1 MKIFFILFQL
11 TIYIYHLFIIENNM
25 FNYDYLFFSLNYIIS
40 FIIIFIYSIK
50 KNGFASSSSLF
61 LVTYFV
67 FVGSKIFLDY
77 FGVSNLLETNL
88 FYYTILKES
97 TAHIFL
103 FLNQGLLIAFYV
115 TIVFFRFKSK
125 KKYEIHVN
133 SSFYRNLKLLLKIIF
148 PVALLLNIYS
158 LNLILT
164 SGSYLSI
171 FNGTFEGDFLYNLS
185 NKVQILYNS
194 IYIIFLA
201 STNSLNSLNKYSK
214 YYFINLLLFTFRGQ
228 RAMFLLFLI
237 LYLYIRNSISKIRI
251 KNILPIFGSL
261 LVLFIFVEYFRA
273 DESQKNKFEVVDQF
287 KFASLP
293 AEVPLFLI
301 EYNKNGFVNNSTPY
315 FFTPIV
321 DYFNRRLDIV
331 NEDVFLQGRT
341 IELLIKSNYLSNQLI
356 YYLSKPAYL
365 AGFGTGSSIIAEF
378 YDMFNHR
385 YFMIFIGLFFLIIFK
400 TEKLSNNNIYYKI
413 LWLVI
418 FMSFIFSP
426 RDSFLKFFQNFIP
439 VLGILLLLR
448 LTSKSNE
455 LHIKS

>member
-25 FNYDYLFFSLNYIIS
+25 LKHDYDFFSLNYIIS
-40 FIIIFIYSIK
+40 FIIISIYSIK
-50 KNGFASSSSLF
+50 KNGVASSSLF

-67 FVGSKIFLDY
+67 FVGSRVFLDF

-97 TAHIFL
+97 TAHLFL
-103 FLNQGLLIAFYV
+103 FINQGLLFAFYV
-115 TIVFFRFKSK
+115 VIIFFRFESK
-125 KKYEIHVN
+125 KKYEINVN
-133 SSFYRNLKLLLKIIF
+133 SSFYSNLKLLLKIIF
-148 PVALLLNIYS
+148 PITLLLNIYS

-185 NKVQILYNS
+185 YKLQIFYNS
-194 IYIIFLA
+194 LYIIFLA
-201 STNSLNSLNKYSK
+201 SNNSLKSLNKYSK
-214 YYFINLLLFTFRGQ
+214 YYFINLLIFTLRGQ

-237 LYLYIRNSISKIRI
+237 LYLYIRNNNSKIRI
-251 KNILPIFGSL
+251 KNILPIFASV

-273 DESQKNKFEVVDQF
+273 DDSQKNKFEVVDQF

-341 IELLIKSNYLSNQLI
+341 IELLNKSNYLSNQLT

-385 YFMIFIGLFFLIIFK
+385 YFMILIGLFFLIIFK
-400 TEKLSNNNIYYKI
+400 TEKLSNNNIYFKI

>member
-1 MKIFFILFQL
+1 MLK
-11 TIYIYHLFIIENNM
+11 HD
-25 FNYDYLFFSLNYIIS
+25 YDFFSLNYIIS
-40 FIIIFIYSIK
+40 FIIISIYSIK
-50 KNGFASSSSLF
+50 KNGVASSSSLF

-67 FVGSKIFLDY
+67 FVGSRVFLDF

-97 TAHIFL
+97 TAHLFL
-103 FLNQGLLIAFYV
+103 FINQGLLFAFYV
-115 TIVFFRFKSK
+115 VIIFFRFESK
-125 KKYEIHVN
+125 KKYEINVN
-133 SSFYRNLKLLLKIIF
+133 SSFYSNLKLLLKIIF
-148 PVALLLNIYS
+148 PITLLLNIYS

-185 NKVQILYNS
+185 YKLQIFYNS
-194 IYIIFLA
+194 LYIIFLA
-201 STNSLNSLNKYSK
+201 SNNSLKSLNKYSK
-214 YYFINLLLFTFRGQ
+214 YYFINLLIFTLRGQ

-237 LYLYIRNSISKIRI
+237 LYLYIRNNNSKIRI
-251 KNILPIFGSL
+251 KNILPIFASV

-273 DESQKNKFEVVDQF
+273 DDSQKNKFEVVDQF

-341 IELLIKSNYLSNQLI
+341 IELLNKSNYLSNQLT

-385 YFMIFIGLFFLIIFK
+385 YFMILIGLFFLIIFK
-400 TEKLSNNNIYYKI
+400 TEKLSNNNIYFKI

>member
-1 MKIFFILFQL
+1 MLLLF
-11 TIYIYHLFIIENNM
+11 
-25 FNYDYLFFSLNYIIS
+25 
-40 FIIIFIYSIK
+40 
-50 KNGFASSSSLF
+50 
-61 LVTYFV
+61 
-67 FVGSKIFLDY
+67 
-77 FGVSNLLETNL
+77 
-88 FYYTILKES
+88 
-97 TAHIFL
+97 
-103 FLNQGLLIAFYV
+103 
-115 TIVFFRFKSK
+115 FFRFESK
-125 KKYEIHVN
+125 KKYEINVN
-133 SSFYRNLKLLLKIIF
+133 SSFYSNLKLLLKIIF
-148 PVALLLNIYS
+148 PITLLLNIYS

-185 NKVQILYNS
+185 YKLQIFYNS
-194 IYIIFLA
+194 LYIIFLA
-201 STNSLNSLNKYSK
+201 SNNSLKSLNKYSK
-214 YYFINLLLFTFRGQ
+214 YYFINLLIFTLRGQ

-237 LYLYIRNSISKIRI
+237 LYLYIRNNNSKIRI
-251 KNILPIFGSL
+251 KNILPIFASV

-273 DESQKNKFEVVDQF
+273 DDSQKNKFEVVDQF

-341 IELLIKSNYLSNQLI
+341 IELLNKSNYLSNQLT

-385 YFMIFIGLFFLIIFK
+385 YFMILIGLFFLIIFK
-400 TEKLSNNNIYYKI
+400 TEKLSNNNIYFKI

>member
-1 MKIFFILFQL
+1 M
-11 TIYIYHLFIIENNM
+11 
-25 FNYDYLFFSLNYIIS
+25 
-40 FIIIFIYSIK
+40 
-50 KNGFASSSSLF
+50 F

-67 FVGSKIFLDY
+67 FVGSRVFLDF

-97 TAHIFL
+97 TAHLFL
-103 FLNQGLLIAFYV
+103 FINQGLLFAFYV
-115 TIVFFRFKSK
+115 VIIFFRFESK
-125 KKYEIHVN
+125 KKYEINVN
-133 SSFYRNLKLLLKIIF
+133 SSFYSNLKLLLKIIF
-148 PVALLLNIYS
+148 PITLLLNIYS

-185 NKVQILYNS
+185 YKLQIFYNS
-194 IYIIFLA
+194 LYIIFLA
-201 STNSLNSLNKYSK
+201 SNNSLKSLNKYSK
-214 YYFINLLLFTFRGQ
+214 YYFINLLIFTLRGQ

-237 LYLYIRNSISKIRI
+237 LYLYIRNNNSKIRI
-251 KNILPIFGSL
+251 KNILPIFASV

-273 DESQKNKFEVVDQF
+273 DDSQKNKFEVVDQF

-341 IELLIKSNYLSNQLI
+341 IELLNKSNYLSNQLT

-385 YFMIFIGLFFLIIFK
+385 YFMILIGLFFLIIFK
-400 TEKLSNNNIYYKI
+400 TEKLSNNNIYFKI